1 MLFMREFL
9 MEKNCFE
16 LFWEIWPKSYRKASK
31 SICEKKWKSKG
42 LDKDWRQI
50 HKHVTWLKT
59 TDMWRKSDGAFIPAP
74 LVYLNQERWDGAEVP
89 EMEITVTVGYKDPA
103 LKKIEEDRKVAIEMP
118 EEIRKKLAELKK
130 KLISV

>member
-1 MLFMREFL
+1 
-9 MEKNCFE
+9 
-16 LFWEIWPKSYRKASK
+16 
-31 SICEKKWKSKG
+31 
-42 LDKDWRQI
+42 
-50 HKHVTWLKT
+50 
-59 TDMWRKSDGAFIPAP
+59 MWRKSDGAFIPAP

-118 EEIRKKLAELKK
+118 EEIRKKLQELKK